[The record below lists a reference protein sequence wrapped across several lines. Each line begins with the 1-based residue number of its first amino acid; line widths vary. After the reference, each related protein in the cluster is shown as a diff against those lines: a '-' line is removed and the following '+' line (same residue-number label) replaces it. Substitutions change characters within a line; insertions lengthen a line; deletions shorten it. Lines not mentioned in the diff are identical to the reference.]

1 VTDRPPQ
8 VIVISGPNGAGKT
21 TAAEHLLRGA
31 MSVQHFVNADWIA
44 RGLGAFDPDSV
55 ALEAGRAML
64 ARLKQL
70 AASRSDF
77 AFETTLAS
85 RTFAPW
91 IGRLCASGYE
101 FSLLHLWLPDPEQA
115 VSRVADRVRGG
126 GHDVPAD
133 VIRRRYH
140 AGLRNFFD
148 LYQPLATT
156 WRFYENA
163 GSAGPRLIAA
173 GRHQSDDVVSDR
185 NLWQL
190 VQAEYRS

>member
-1 VTDRPPQ
+1 MSGRPPQ
-8 VIVISGPNGAGKT
+8 VIVLSGPNGAGKT

-55 ALEAGRAML
+55 AMEAGRAML

-70 AASRSDF
+70 ATSRADF

-91 IGRLCASGYE
+91 IGRLCVSGYE

-115 VSRVADRVRGG
+115 VSRVADRVRSG

-133 VIRRRYH
+133 ISRRRYH
-140 AGLRNFFD
+140 AGLRNFFT
-148 LYQPLATT
+148 LYQPLAAT
-156 WRFYENA
+156 WRFYDN
-163 GSAGPRLIAA
+163 SRSSGPRLIAS
-173 GRHQSDDVVSDR
+173 GWHDNDDVVSDQHV
-185 NLWQL
+185 WQS
-190 VQAEYRS
+190 VQAEYRT

>member
-1 VTDRPPQ
+1 MSGRPPQ

-31 MSVQHFVNADWIA
+31 MSIQHFVNADWIA

-101 FSLLHLWLPDPEQA
+101 FGLLHLWLPDPEQA

-140 AGLRNFFD
+140 AGLRNFFN
-148 LYQPLATT
+148 LYQPLAGR
-156 WRFYENA
+156 WRFYDNSS
-163 GSAGPRLIAA
+163 SAGARLIAA
-173 GRHQSDDVVSDR
+173 GRRGIETIVRERKV
-185 NLWQL
+185 WQL
-190 VQAEYRS
+190 LQGEYQK

>member
-1 VTDRPPQ
+1 MSGRPPQ

-21 TAAEHLLRGA
+21 TMAEHLLRGA

-55 ALEAGRAML
+55 AIEAGRAML

-70 AASRSDF
+70 AASRADF

-85 RTFAPW
+85 RAFAPW

-115 VSRVADRVRGG
+115 ISRVAERVRAG
-126 GHDVPAD
+126 GHDVPPD

-148 LYQPLATT
+148 LYQPLARR
-156 WRFYENA
+156 WRFYDNSS
-163 GSAGPRLIAA
+163 SAGVRLIAA
-173 GRHQSDDVVSDR
+173 GRHRSETAVRDSQTWR
-185 NLWQL
+185 LL
-190 VQAEYRS
+190 EREYRT